1 MSGSYFVCGTCKY
14 WQETTNTVFN
24 HGSCIYGICLNHD
37 KKEIVL
43 KEFDDSCIKH
53 EMLPSAAEINTMEK
67 QAVVKDEEPV
77 SPIVK
82 EAMEKLI
89 DKEKK
94 NKNSDDE

>member
-14 WQETTNTVFN
+14 WQEDAVFS
-24 HGSCIYGICLNHD
+24 HGSYIYGICLNHD
-37 KKEIVL
+37 KKETVI
-43 KEFDDSCIKH
+43 KEFDDSCTKH
-53 EMLPSAAEINTMEK
+53 EMLPLIPKNTMEK

-94 NKNSDDE
+94 NNDDE